1 MVKLLGH
8 ENELAEIG
16 CDSIQACLLI
26 GKATKSRAGIA
37 ERAKNYRTFLRIKR
51 LLLAGQRGSFDAVEG
66 RICTAASEDVE
77 QYKEK
82 VDKII
87 FWKQSKQIDRSLEY
101 DELQRSS
108 RDFSARIQKEIDGAT
123 WKDCLLRR
131 VVEVCRPH

>member
-1 MVKLLGH
+1 MDREFEALIVYDVLGH

-26 GKATKSRAGIA
+26 GKATRSRAGIA

-87 FWKQSKQIDRSLEY
+87 F
-101 DELQRSS
+101 
-108 RDFSARIQKEIDGAT
+108 
-123 WKDCLLRR
+123 
-131 VVEVCRPH
+131 